1 MYEREVPLVR
11 FDARINSSCH
21 RLSNSLKDIGMKANI
36 CTSIHN
42 EVLCFY

>member
-21 RLSNSLKDIGMKANI
+21 RLSNLKDIGMKANI